1 MRIYFMR
8 KRRYSLAEGDSM
20 NKKEEYKTIIRI
32 VVLVVSILLMKIGNE
47 YLGVIL
53 FVLFVT
59 NDIILLGIDIETNQ
73 INEMKMRYRR

>member
-59 NDIILLGIDIETNQ
+59 NDIILIIRNRHR
-73 INEMKMRYRR
+73 NKSN

>member
-47 YLGVIL
+47 YLGMALLLLIML
-53 FVLFVT
+53 Y
-59 NDIILLGIDIETNQ
+59 DIILIIKNYQ
-73 INEMKMRYRR
+73 KNRK